1 MDSILQSRR
10 ECWFCKEKKGLH
22 LHEIFFGTANKQ
34 ISIDHGFQVF
44 LCPKHHNM
52 GGNGECVHRCRE
64 MDLQLKRACQKAYE
78 DMGHTREE
86 FIRLI
91 GKSYILD

>member
-10 ECWFCKEKKGLH
+10 ECWFCKTKNNLAVH
-22 LHEIFFGTANKQ
+22 HIYFGNPNRK
-34 ISIDHGFQVF
+34 ISEEQGFKVY
-44 LCPKHHNM
+44 LCPHCHNT

-64 MDLQLKRACQKAYE
+64 MDLQLKIACQKAYE